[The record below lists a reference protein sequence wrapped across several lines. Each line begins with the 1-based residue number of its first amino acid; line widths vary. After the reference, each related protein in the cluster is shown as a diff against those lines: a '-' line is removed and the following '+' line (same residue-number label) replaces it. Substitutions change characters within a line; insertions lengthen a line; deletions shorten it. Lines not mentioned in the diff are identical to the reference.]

1 MTAMCSVDRLLHD
14 LKVIAAQRE
23 GDRLYIAEGLLHIL
37 HQSTTATLW
46 RWARGDSREKS
57 VAAVSTCLADAL
69 ALAEHRAERL
79 GALSGH
85 TQEAAKK
92 QVHHLVNEIDRAGA
106 GLRQMRA
113 TYTDDTSTR
122 ATLDVLRERVTSRV
136 VALRARLGEDARGGA
151 EDLASCNHLV
161 VYALED
167 GWFDE
172 GA

>member
-1 MTAMCSVDRLLHD
+1 MTAVGSVDRLLHD

-37 HQSTTATLW
+37 HQSVTSTLW

-57 VAAVSTCLADAL
+57 LAAVNTCLADAL
-69 ALAEHRAERL
+69 ALAEHRVERL
-79 GALSGH
+79 AALSGH

-92 QVHHLVNEIDRAGA
+92 QARHLVNEIDRAGA

-113 TYTDDTSTR
+113 TYTNDTSTR
-122 ATLDVLRERVTSRV
+122 ATLDVLRERVNSRV
-136 VALRARLGEDARGGA
+136 SSLRARLGEEPGCGA
-151 EDLASCNHLV
+151 DEPASSTHLI

-167 GWFDE
+167 GWCDD